1 MSNYID
7 RVWAENGDVSD
18 VPIDAQG
25 DGSVSL
31 EQGWTE
37 LYDRNVIT
45 DPTALSLSRGKTNGT
60 LKKITY
66 NVKQWLDQCYP
77 DYYQFDNRGNPVEYK
92 IYSAVRYNNGV
103 YLSKVNNNTALPTD
117 ATKWSLF
124 QTLDFASE
132 AEAIARTE
140 TNKWMNPF
148 VSGKLIDNELVSNI
162 PKRAIDLLDTD
173 LNSLSSLSDAGFYFQ
188 KISANTA
195 GNNYPVN
202 QAGSLLVSRSAGGVS
217 QTYTVFGASEY
228 ANRIYTRGNYLGVW
242 SGWRDI
248 SGGTD
253 TLNPVGSII
262 MLASSSVPD
271 GYLICNGASISRTTY
286 ASLFAKIGIIYG
298 AGNSSTTYN
307 LPDLRGE
314 FIRGWDDG
322 RGVDTGRLIG
332 SHQMDGIKE
341 HYHNLKFN
349 TRASASETDGT
360 GAIASSSV
368 ALGRN
373 IVDGDTFHRT
383 LIGAP
388 PYQELLGAVADTR
401 PRNVAMMYCIKY

>member
-1 MSNYID
+1 MSNYLD

-18 VPIDAQG
+18 IPIDAQG

-37 LYDRNVIT
+37 LYDRDVAT
-45 DPTALSLSRGKTNGT
+45 DPTALSLSRDKTNGT

-124 QTLDFASE
+124 QTLEFASE

-148 VSGKLIDNELVSNI
+148 VTGKLIDNELVGNI
-162 PKRAIDLLDTD
+162 PKRAINLLNTD
-173 LNSLSSLSDAGFYFQ
+173 LNSLSSVSDAGFYFQ
-188 KISANTA
+188 SLSANTV

-202 QAGSLLVSRSAGGVS
+202 LAGSLLVSRSTTGVS
-217 QTYTVFGASEY
+217 HTYTVYSSAGIDS
-228 ANRIYTRGNYLGVW
+228 NKIYTRGNYLGVW
-242 SGWRDI
+242 SDWRDI

-262 MLASSSVPD
+262 MLASNSVPD
-271 GYLICNGASISRTTY
+271 GYFSCDGSSISRTVY
-286 ASLFAKIGIIYG
+286 SKLFAKIGITYG
-298 AGNSSTTYN
+298 AGDGSTTFN
-307 LPDLRGE
+307 LPAFNSNGAFLRG
-314 FIRGWDDG
+314 
-322 RGVDTGRLIG
+322 
-332 SHQMDGIKE
+332 
-341 HYHNLKFN
+341 
-349 TRASASETDGT
+349 DGT
-360 GAIASSSV
+360 NSNPLGTFQGDAI
-368 ALGRN
+368 RN
-373 IVDGDTFHRT
+373 IVGGNINALQLGGTGSAT
-383 LIGAP
+383 GAFTSSSGSAGSATS
-388 PYQELLGAVADTR
+388 GANIIRGFDASRVVPTANENR
-401 PRNVAMMYCIKY
+401 PRNYAVKICIKY